1 LAALRART
9 QADQFPIEQDLGRV
23 NVRTLIIWGAEDALI
38 PLAAGRTMN
47 SLIKNSKLVIIEKC
61 GHLPQE
67 EMPERVLEEV
77 VSFIGE

>member
-1 LAALRART
+1 
-9 QADQFPIEQDLGRV
+9 
-23 NVRTLIIWGAEDALI
+23 
-38 PLAAGRTMN
+38 MN

-77 VSFIGE
+77 VSFIGK